1 MMTFDRRNPTI
12 DLTQRS
18 FTVRFSKHDSAD
30 RDQLDSF
37 ISDVFRKTYG
47 AEIKPSK
54 SYLMSLRNHDD
65 ELIAACSLHS
75 AATEKLGLE
84 IYLDSPVEQILSGLT
99 GQIVQRGDIIEVSD
113 FSASEMATARYLIT
127 AINDQLH
134 FTSKQWAII
143 NAPPSLRDVFIKLGM
158 DPKIIVDADKS
169 RIDPDELSRWGSF
182 FDQKPQVIAISRIDR
197 RNKSRNGSS

>member
-1 MMTFDRRNPTI
+1 MTSSCPNPTI

-37 ISDVFRKTYG
+37 ISDIFRQTYG
-47 AEIKPSK
+47 AEIKPSR
-54 SYLMSLRNHDD
+54 SYLMSLRDHDD
-65 ELIAACSLHS
+65 DLIAACSLHS

-84 IYLDSPVEQILSGLT
+84 IYLDTPVEEILSTLT
-99 GQIVQRGDIIEVSD
+99 GQTVQRGDIIEVSD
-113 FSASEMATARYLIT
+113 FSASELATARYLIT

-134 FTSKQWAII
+134 FTSKQWAVL
-143 NAPPSLRDVFIKLGM
+143 NAPPNLRDAFIKLGM

-169 RIDPDELSRWGSF
+169 RIGPDELSRWGNF
-182 FDQKPQVIAISRIDR
+182 FDQKPQIIAISRIDR
-197 RNKSRNGSS
+197 RNKSRNGQS